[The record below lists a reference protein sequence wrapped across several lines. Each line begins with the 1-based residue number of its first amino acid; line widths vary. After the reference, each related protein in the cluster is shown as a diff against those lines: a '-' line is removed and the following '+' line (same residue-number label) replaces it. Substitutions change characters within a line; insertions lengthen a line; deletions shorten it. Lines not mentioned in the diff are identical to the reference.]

1 MSFACNKCNAVGGEI
16 HPISG
21 QPTAAMSP
29 PVPNKYWNEIQA
41 KICSVCWSEWKDMEI
56 KILNEYRLN
65 MLEKEHRKLLKKYM
79 NDFLGLGDGAK
90 TAPDAVAANWTPEAK

>member
-1 MSFACNKCNAVGGEI
+1 MSFACKKCHAVGGET
-16 HPISG
+16 HPTSG
-21 QPTAAMSP
+21 QPTTPMTP
-29 PVPNKYWNEIQA
+29 PVPNKYWNQIQEST
-41 KICSVCWSEWKDMEI
+41 CSVCWAEWKDMEI

-65 MLEKEHRKLLKKYM
+65 MLEKEHRKLIKKYM